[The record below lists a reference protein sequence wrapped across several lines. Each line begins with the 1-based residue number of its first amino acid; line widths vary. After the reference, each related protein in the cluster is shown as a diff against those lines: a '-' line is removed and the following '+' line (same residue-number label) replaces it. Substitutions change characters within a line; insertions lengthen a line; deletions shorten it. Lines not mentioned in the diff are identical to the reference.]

1 MSKGF
6 LGTKILIRK
15 IMKDFYKT
23 FIKLL
28 KFILLFINSLTR
40 IAILN

>member
-6 LGTKILIRK
+6 LRTKILIRK

-23 FIKLL
+23 FKIYT
-28 KFILLFINSLTR
+28 FIYK
-40 IAILN
+40 